1 MKAVVVEIKN
11 RYVAVLSDDGCIVKI
26 KNNNYEIGQVI
37 QMSRSKIHMTKK
49 IAAFAASAAAMVIL
63 STGTWAY
70 ASPYSYVSL
79 DVNPSIEFT
88 VNRFDRVLKV
98 RATNDD
104 GTEFLKEVNLNDL
117 KNETIKE
124 ALSTTVEQI
133 SQAGYFEGNI
143 EAGLVIA
150 TSAKNEK
157 KAEDLAKELQETV
170 DTDLVESGQE
180 VQVESFKVGY
190 ERVQKAK
197 ELGVTPGK
205 LNLVEKLQESA
216 TDPTTIDIEE
226 WLNKP
231 VKEIM
236 KATKANRKALS
247 SNDPTLVEDTDIDAD
262 DIIEVS
268 EKELKEAIKEER
280 KEQKAAE
287 KAEKDAKKATEK
299 AEKEAEKTAKKVEKE
314 AEKAAEKEAE
324 KAAKKAEKEAEKA
337 AKKVANKA
345 KEKNNNKQDKD
356 KATNKKKDNTNKLD
370 KSNNNL
376 KGNSNSSNNGNK
388 KKNYGNFNN
397 TNKNNNSNYGKYKSN
412 NK

>member
-324 KAAKKAEKEAEKA
+324 KAAKK
-337 AKKVANKA
+337 VANKA

>member
-1 MKAVVVEIKN
+1 VKAVVVEIKN

-314 AEKAAEKEAE
+314 AEKAA
-324 KAAKKAEKEAEKA
+324 KKAEKEAEKA

>member
-314 AEKAAEKEAE
+314 AEKAA
-324 KAAKKAEKEAEKA
+324 
-337 AKKVANKA
+337 
-345 KEKNNNKQDKD
+345 
-356 KATNKKKDNTNKLD
+356 
-370 KSNNNL
+370 
-376 KGNSNSSNNGNK
+376 
-388 KKNYGNFNN
+388 
-397 TNKNNNSNYGKYKSN
+397 
-412 NK
+412 

>member
-314 AEKAAEKEAE
+314 AEKAA
-324 KAAKKAEKEAEKA
+324 KKAEKEAEKA

>member
-49 IAAFAASAAAMVIL
+49 IAAFAASVAAMVIL

-314 AEKAAEKEAE
+314 AEKAA
-324 KAAKKAEKEAEKA
+324 KKAEKEAEKA